1 MRNPSYH
8 YNPDTCQYERATFKL
23 RDVIWYCIGIL
34 FMSALMFTGLTMA
47 YDRFTESDLEAAL
60 KKENRALD
68 KHQIVLVNQL
78 SEIESSLKQLQDKDE
93 TLHQKL
99 FEETSLNVTRS
110 SSANKKAMLMADAA
124 DFEKMLNRLRLKS
137 ESLYDRSI
145 SMNNEFDEGV
155 RISKKD
161 LELLNSMPTLQ
172 PVANPNLELLVS
184 GFGTRINPFH
194 KGKYKHP
201 GIDFA
206 AQRGTEVYASAD
218 GRVVDINRSDLQAG
232 YGNSIDIDHG
242 HGFVTR
248 YAHLEDIHVRQGQKV
263 SKKMVIGTVGN
274 SGGSIAP
281 HLHYEVIH
289 KGEQVNPLKYMIEGL
304 NSSEYSLLIA
314 LNNKQN
320 QSLD

>member
-8 YNPDTCQYERATFKL
+8 YNPDTCQYERATFRL

-47 YDRFTESDLEAAL
+47 YDRFTESDLEASL

-68 KHQIVLVNQL
+68 KHQIVLVGQL

-99 FEETSLNVTRS
+99 FEETSLNITRS

-206 AQRGTEVYASAD
+206 ASRGTEVYASAD

-248 YAHLEDIHVRQGQKV
+248 YAHLEDIHVKQGQKV
-263 SKKMVIGTVGN
+263 TKKMVIGTVGS